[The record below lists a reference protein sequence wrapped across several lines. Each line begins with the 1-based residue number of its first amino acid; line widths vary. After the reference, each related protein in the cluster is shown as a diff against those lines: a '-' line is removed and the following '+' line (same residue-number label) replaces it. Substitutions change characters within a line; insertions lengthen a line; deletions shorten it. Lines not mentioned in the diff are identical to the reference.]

1 MIWQLIHIIDIMLW
15 IFIAI
20 SVMYVFFFSMVSLF
34 HKRKK
39 KITIKQVTKLNKFLI
54 LFPAYNE
61 DRVITKSIISFL
73 DQNYPS
79 DKYDVLV
86 VSDHN
91 KADTDEA
98 LRDLSIKLVIADYHN
113 SSKAKA
119 MKLAIRTIKE
129 NYDYIVILDADDVV
143 KHNFLHNLNNACA
156 DGNRAF
162 QCHRCAKN
170 SDTDIAVLDGTSEE
184 INNTI
189 FRKAHNIIG
198 LSSALIGSGM
208 CIDFDWFKNN
218 VEKLSTSGEDRELE
232 AMLLKDGIYIHYLE
246 RIPVFDEKVSDSKNF
261 QNQRLRWMT
270 AQIQCLINMIPYIP
284 KAIVK
289 GNIDYID
296 KTVQQILIPRVFL
309 IILPL
314 IIAIVHTILVP
325 CWSIKW
331 WCLFIILCI
340 SLYAAIPFK
349 LRHNVF
355 SQKIIHI
362 PSLFMRMFFNIFH
375 IDTKNNDFIHTK
387 HK

>member
-1 MIWQLIHIIDIMLW
+1 MIWQLIHILDITLW
-15 IFIAI
+15 LFTAI
-20 SVMYVFFFSMVSLF
+20 SVMYVFFFSFVSLL

-39 KITIKQVTKLNKFLI
+39 RIVTEITKLNRFLI
-54 LFPAYNE
+54 LFPAYDE
-61 DRVITKSIISFL
+61 DNVITKSIISFL
-73 DQNYPS
+73 DQNYPL
-79 DKYDVLV
+79 DKYDVIV

-91 KADTDEA
+91 KIETDEA
-98 LRDLSIKLVIADYHN
+98 LKELSIKLVIADYQN

-119 MKLAIRTIKE
+119 MKLAIQNVE
-129 NYDYIVILDADDVV
+129 QDYDYIVILDADDVV

-208 CIDFDWFKNN
+208 CIDYNWFKNN
-218 VEKLSTSGEDRELE
+218 VGKLSTSGEDRELE

-246 RIPVFDEKVSDSKNF
+246 HIPVYDEKVCDSKNF

-270 AQIQCLINMIPYIP
+270 AQIQCLIHMLPYMP
-284 KAIVK
+284 KAILK
-289 GNIDYID
+289 GNIDYVD
-296 KTVQQILIPRVFL
+296 KTLQQILIPRIFL

-314 IIAIVHTILVP
+314 IIAVIHTIFVP

-331 WCLFIILCI
+331 WALFITLCI
-340 SLYAAIPFK
+340 SLYIAIPFK
-349 LRHNVF
+349 LRHHVF
-355 SQKIIHI
+355 SEKIIHI
-362 PSLFMRMFFNIFH
+362 PSLFMRMFLNIFH
-375 IDTKNNDFIHTK
+375 IDTKSNDFIHTK
-387 HK
+387 H

>member
-1 MIWQLIHIIDIMLW
+1 MIWQLIHIIDILLW

-20 SVMYVFFFSMVSLF
+20 SVMYVFFFSMVSFF

-39 KITIKQVTKLNKFLI
+39 KITIKQVTKLNKYLI

-91 KADTDEA
+91 KVETDEA
-98 LRDLSIKLVIADYHN
+98 LRELSIRLVIADYHN

-119 MKLAIRTIKE
+119 MKLAIRTIKD
-129 NYDYIVILDADDVV
+129 NYNYIVILDADDVV
-143 KHNFLHNLNNACA
+143 KHNFLHSLNNACA

-208 CIDFDWFKNN
+208 CIDFDWFKSN

-246 RIPVFDEKVSDSKNF
+246 RIPVFDEKVCDSKNF

-270 AQIQCLINMIPYIP
+270 AQIQCLLHMLPYIP
-284 KAIVK
+284 KAILK

-314 IIAIVHTILVP
+314 IIAIVHTIFVP

-340 SLYAAIPFK
+340 SLYIAIPLK
-349 LRHNVF
+349 LRHHVF

-362 PSLFMRMFFNIFH
+362 PSLCMRMFLNIFH
-375 IDTKNNDFIHTK
+375 IDTKTDDFIHTK
-387 HK
+387 H

>member
-1 MIWQLIHIIDIMLW
+1 
-15 IFIAI
+15 
-20 SVMYVFFFSMVSLF
+20 MYVFFFSMVSLF

-39 KITIKQVTKLNKFLI
+39 RITIKQVTKLNKFLI

-98 LRDLSIKLVIADYHN
+98 LRELSIKLVIADYHN

-143 KHNFLHNLNNACA
+143 KHNFLHSLNNACA

-331 WCLFIILCI
+331 WCLFVILCI
-340 SLYAAIPFK
+340 SLYIDIPFK
-349 LRHNVF
+349 LRHHVF

-362 PSLFMRMFFNIFH
+362 PSLFMCMFLNIFH
-375 IDTKNNDFIHTK
+375 IDTKSNDFIHTK
-387 HK
+387 H